1 MINPHIEKLLEKV
14 EKKRKQY
21 RHIFHHSRFSRGHM
35 SLYRFEYFEAISY
48 ISNIL
53 ARL

>member
-21 RHIFHHSRFSRGHM
+21 RHIFHHSGFSRGHM
-35 SLYRFEYFEAISY
+35 SLYRFEYFEAISD